1 MKVCKFGGSS
11 VASAAQIVKVVDI
24 VLADPERRV
33 VVVSAP
39 GKRDG
44 NDDKVTDLLI
54 SCARRGLEGNDVDSA
69 VDAVVARFR
78 SIQEDLGLP
87 PELVAEIRDELVRR
101 VQADPEHEGKYAD
114 AIKAAGEEFAA
125 RFVAAAFRARGV
137 AARAVD
143 LREAGMILSDEFG
156 NARLLDESY
165 DRLRSYFSGFSGIA
179 VVPGFFGYTKAG
191 DIATF
196 PRGGS
201 DITGSILAAA
211 VKAREYEN
219 FTDVDSV
226 YPVDPRIVPEIDRGI
241 REMTYREMREL
252 SYAGFGV
259 FHDEAVHPAVLAEI
273 PIRIKNTNHPEA
285 EGTRIVA
292 HRRVRHGNVI
302 GVACAEGFCSVHV
315 GKYLMNREVGFGRRL
330 LQIFEEEGVPFDHAP
345 TGVDNI
351 SVIVQER
358 FFPADVRERV
368 LERIRVELQPEEV
381 SFEPG
386 QAIMMVVGEGMRYSI
401 GLASRVI
408 GAISDANVNIGM
420 INQGSSEISI
430 MIGIRATDRKRAIR
444 AMYNT
449 FFVEGAQPPPP
460 EPGS

>member
-11 VASAAQIVKVVDI
+11 VASAAQIQKVIDI
-24 VLADPERRV
+24 VRADPARRI

-39 GKRDG
+39 GKRDK
-44 NDDKVTDLLI
+44 DDTKVTDLLI
-54 SCARRGLEGNDVDSA
+54 ECARRGIDGNDVDSA
-69 VDAVVARFR
+69 VEAVVARFR
-78 SIQEDLGLP
+78 AIQEGLGLP
-87 PELVAEIRDELVRR
+87 EALLAEIREDLVRR
-101 VQADPEHEGKYAD
+101 VQVEPEHEGKYTD
-114 AIKAAGEEFAA
+114 AIKAAGEDYAA
-125 RFVAAAFRARGV
+125 RFVAAAFRAQGAV
-137 AARAVD
+137 ASYVD
-143 LREAGMILSDEFG
+143 LRKAGMLLSDEFG

-165 DRLRSYFSGFSGIA
+165 PRLREAFGAIDGIA
-179 VVPGFFGYTKAG
+179 VVPGFFGYTLSG

-201 DITGSILAAA
+201 DITGSIVAAA
-211 VKAREYEN
+211 IRADEYEN

-259 FHDEAVHPAVLAEI
+259 FHDEAIHPAVVAEI
-273 PIRIKNTNHPEA
+273 PICIKNTNRPEA
-285 EGTRIVA
+285 EGTRVVA

-315 GKYLMNREVGFGRRL
+315 GKYLMNREIGFGRRL
-330 LQIFEEEGVPFDHAP
+330 LQIFEDEGVPFDHAP

-368 LERIRVELQPEEV
+368 LERIRAELAPEEV

-386 QAIMMVVGEGMRYSI
+386 QALMMIVGEGMRYSI
-401 GLASRVI
+401 GLASRAI
-408 GAISDANVNIGM
+408 GAVSEANINVEM

-430 MIGIRATDRKRAIR
+430 MLGIRASDRKRAIR
-444 AMYNT
+444 AMYKE
-449 FFVEGAQPPPP
+449 FFAPK
-460 EPGS
+460 EP

>member
-11 VASAAQIVKVVDI
+11 VANAAQIQKVIDI
-24 VLADPERRV
+24 IRSDSARRI

-39 GKRDG
+39 GKRDK
-44 NDDKVTDLLI
+44 DDTKVTDLLI
-54 SCARRGLEGNDVDSA
+54 ECARRGIDGNDTDTA
-69 VDAVVARFR
+69 VEAVVARFR
-78 SIQEDLGLP
+78 SIQQDMGLP
-87 PELVAEIRDELVRR
+87 AALLDEIRTDLVGR
-101 VQADPEHEGKYAD
+101 VQADVEHEGKYTD
-114 AIKAAGEEFAA
+114 RIKAAGEDFAA
-125 RFVAAAFRARGV
+125 RFVAAAFRAQGV
-137 AARAVD
+137 PAHYVD
-143 LREAGMILSDEFG
+143 LRKAGMLLSDEFG

-165 DRLRSYFSGFSGIA
+165 PLLRKEFANLDDIA
-179 VVPGFFGYTKAG
+179 IVPGFFGYTKSG
-191 DIATF
+191 DVATF

-211 VKAREYEN
+211 IQAEEYEN

-226 YPVDPRIVPEIDRGI
+226 YPVDPRVVPEVSEGI

-259 FHDEAVHPAVLAEI
+259 FHDEAVHPAVVAEI

-285 EGTRIVA
+285 EGTRVVA
-292 HRRVRHGNVI
+292 HRRIRHGNVL

-315 GKYLMNREVGFGRRL
+315 GKYLMNREIGFGRRL
-330 LQIFEEEGVPFDHAP
+330 LQIFEDEGVPFDHAP

-358 FFPADVRERV
+358 FFPAEVRERV
-368 LERIRVELQPEEV
+368 LDRIRAELAPEDV

-386 QAIMMVVGEGMRYSI
+386 QALMMIVGEGMRYSI
-401 GLASRVI
+401 GLASRAI
-408 GAISDANVNIGM
+408 GAVSAANINVEM

-430 MIGIRATDRKRAIR
+430 MIGIRASDRKRAIR
-444 AMYNT
+444 AMYKE
-449 FFVEGAQPPPP
+449 FFDPKTRL
-460 EPGS
+460 

>member
-11 VASAAQIVKVVDI
+11 VANAAQIQKVIDI
-24 VLADPERRV
+24 IRSDPERRI

-39 GKRDG
+39 GKRDK
-44 NDDKVTDLLI
+44 NDTKVTDLLI
-54 SCARRGLEGNDVDSA
+54 ECARRGLDGNDTDSA
-69 VDAVVARFR
+69 VEVVVERFR
-78 SIQEDLGLP
+78 SIQQDLGLP
-87 PELVAEIRDELVRR
+87 AALLDEIRDDLLRR
-101 VQADPEHEGKYAD
+101 VQADGEHEGRYTD
-114 AIKAAGEEFAA
+114 CIKAAGEDFAA
-125 RFVAAAFRARGV
+125 RFVAAAFRAQGV
-137 AARAVD
+137 EAHYVD
-143 LREAGMILSDEFG
+143 LREAGMLLSDEFG

-165 DRLRSYFSGFSGIA
+165 PLLRHAFENISDIA

-201 DITGSILAAA
+201 DITGSIVAAA
-211 VKAREYEN
+211 IQADEYEN

-226 YPVDPRIVPEIDRGI
+226 YPVDPRVVPEVSEGI

-259 FHDEAVHPAVLAEI
+259 FHDEAVHPAVVAEI

-285 EGTRIVA
+285 EGTRVVA
-292 HRRVRHGNVI
+292 HRRIRHGNVL

-315 GKYLMNREVGFGRRL
+315 GKYLMNREIGFGRRL
-330 LQIFEEEGVPFDHAP
+330 LQIFEDEGVPFDHAP

-368 LERIRVELQPEEV
+368 LERIREELAPEEV

-386 QAIMMVVGEGMRYSI
+386 QALMMIVGEGMRYSI
-401 GLASRVI
+401 GLASRAI
-408 GAISDANVNIGM
+408 GAISAANINVEM

-430 MIGIRATDRKRAIR
+430 MIGIRASDRKRAIR
-444 AMYNT
+444 AMYKE
-449 FFVEGAQPPPP
+449 FFDPKTRV
-460 EPGS
+460 

>member
-1 MKVCKFGGSS
+1 MSNTMKVCKFGGSS
-11 VASAAQIVKVVDI
+11 VANATQIQKLIDI
-24 VLADPERRV
+24 IRSDPERRI

-39 GKRDG
+39 GKRDK
-44 NDDKVTDLLI
+44 DDTKVTDLLI
-54 SCARRGLEGNDVDSA
+54 ECARRGLDGNDTDTA
-69 VDAVVARFR
+69 VEAVIGRFR
-78 SIQEDLGLP
+78 SIQQDMGLP
-87 PELVAEIRDELVRR
+87 VALLDEIRADLVGR
-101 VQADPEHEGKYAD
+101 VQADMEHDGKYTD
-114 AIKAAGEEFAA
+114 SIKAAGEDFAA
-125 RFVAAAFRARGV
+125 RFVAAAFCAQGV
-137 AARAVD
+137 PAHYVD
-143 LREAGMILSDEFG
+143 LRKAGMLLSDEFG

-165 DRLRSYFSGFSGIA
+165 PLLRATFENLDDIA
-179 VVPGFFGYTKAG
+179 IVPGFFGYTKAG

-211 VKAREYEN
+211 VHADEYEN

-226 YPVDPRIVPEIDRGI
+226 YPVDPRIVPEIDQGI

-259 FHDEAVHPAVLAEI
+259 FHDEAIHPAVVAEI

-285 EGTRIVA
+285 EGTRVVA

-315 GKYLMNREVGFGRRL
+315 GKYLMNREIGFGRRL
-330 LQIFEEEGVPFDHAP
+330 LQIFEDEGVPFDHAP

-358 FFPADVRERV
+358 FFPAEVRERV
-368 LERIRVELQPEEV
+368 LERIREELAPEEV

-386 QAIMMVVGEGMRYSI
+386 QALMMIVGEGMRYSI
-401 GLASRVI
+401 GLASRAI
-408 GAISDANVNIGM
+408 GAVSAANVNVEM

-430 MIGIRATDRKRAIR
+430 MIGIRASDRKRAIR
-444 AMYNT
+444 AMYKE
-449 FFVEGAQPPPP
+449 FFDPKTRV
-460 EPGS
+460 

>member
-11 VASAAQIVKVVDI
+11 VANAVQIQKVIDI
-24 VLADPERRV
+24 IRADPERRI

-39 GKRDG
+39 GKRDK
-44 NDDKVTDLLI
+44 DDTKVTDLLI
-54 SCARRGLEGNDVDSA
+54 ECARRGIDGNDTDSA
-69 VDAVVARFR
+69 VEAVLDRFR
-78 SIQEDLGLP
+78 SIQRDMGLP
-87 PELVAEIRDELVRR
+87 EELLAEIREDLLRR
-101 VQADPEHEGKYAD
+101 VQDDVEHEGKYTD
-114 AIKAAGEEFAA
+114 RIKAAGEDYAA
-125 RFVAAAFRARGV
+125 RFVAAAFRAQGV
-137 AARAVD
+137 AAHYVD
-143 LREAGMILSDEFG
+143 LRKAGMLLSDEFG

-165 DRLRSYFSGFSGIA
+165 PLLRQSFENLADIA
-179 VVPGFFGYTKAG
+179 IVPGFFGYTKAG

-211 VKAREYEN
+211 IRADEYEN

-226 YPVDPRIVPEIDRGI
+226 YPVDPRVVPEVTEGI

-259 FHDEAVHPAVLAEI
+259 FHDEAVHPAVVAEI

-285 EGTRIVA
+285 EGTRVVA
-292 HRRVRHGNVI
+292 HRRIRHGNVL

-315 GKYLMNREVGFGRRL
+315 GKYLMNREIGFGRKL
-330 LQIFEEEGVPFDHAP
+330 LQIFEDEGVPFDHAP

-351 SVIVQER
+351 SVIIQER

-368 LERIRVELQPEEV
+368 LERIREELAPEEV

-386 QAIMMVVGEGMRYSI
+386 QALMMIVGEGMRYSI
-401 GLASRVI
+401 GLASRAI
-408 GAISDANVNIGM
+408 GAISAANINVEM

-430 MIGIRATDRKRAIR
+430 MLGIRASDRKRAIR
-444 AMYNT
+444 AMYKE
-449 FFVEGAQPPPP
+449 FFDPKTRV
-460 EPGS
+460 

>member
-11 VASAAQIVKVVDI
+11 VANATQIQKVIDI
-24 VLADPERRV
+24 IRADPERRI

-39 GKRDG
+39 GKRDKG
-44 NDDKVTDLLI
+44 DTKVTDLLI
-54 SCARRGLEGNDVDSA
+54 ECARRGIDGNDTDSA
-69 VDAVVARFR
+69 VEAVLDRFR
-78 SIQEDLGLP
+78 SIQRDMGLPEALLTEIREDLL
-87 PELVAEIRDELVRR
+87 RR
-101 VQADPEHEGKYAD
+101 VQDDVEHEGKYTD
-114 AIKAAGEEFAA
+114 RIKAAGEDFAA
-125 RFVAAAFRARGV
+125 RFVAAAFRAQGV
-137 AARAVD
+137 AAHYVD
-143 LREAGMILSDEFG
+143 LREAGMLLSDEFG

-165 DRLRSYFSGFSGIA
+165 PLLRQSFENLADIA
-179 VVPGFFGYTKAG
+179 IVPGFFGYTKAG

-211 VKAREYEN
+211 IRADEYEN

-226 YPVDPRIVPEIDRGI
+226 YPVDPRVVPEVSEGI

-259 FHDEAVHPAVLAEI
+259 FHDEAVHPAVVAEI

-285 EGTRIVA
+285 EGTRVVA
-292 HRRVRHGNVI
+292 HRRIRHGNVL

-315 GKYLMNREVGFGRRL
+315 GKYLMNREIGFGRKL
-330 LQIFEEEGVPFDHAP
+330 LQIFEDEGVPFDHAP

-351 SVIVQER
+351 SVIIQER

-368 LERIRVELQPEEV
+368 LERIREELTPEEV

-386 QAIMMVVGEGMRYSI
+386 QALMMIVGEGMRYSI
-401 GLASRVI
+401 GLASRAI
-408 GAISDANVNIGM
+408 GAISAANINVEM

-430 MIGIRATDRKRAIR
+430 MIGIRASDRKRAIR
-444 AMYNT
+444 AMYKE
-449 FFVEGAQPPPP
+449 FFDPKTRV
-460 EPGS
+460 

>member
-11 VASAAQIVKVVDI
+11 VANATQIQKVIDI
-24 VLADPERRV
+24 IRSDPERRI

-39 GKRDG
+39 GKRDK
-44 NDDKVTDLLI
+44 DDTKVTDLLI
-54 SCARRGLEGNDVDSA
+54 ECARRGLDGNDTDTA
-69 VDAVVARFR
+69 VEAVVARFR
-78 SIQEDLGLP
+78 SIQQDMGLPVALLDEIREDLVG
-87 PELVAEIRDELVRR
+87 R
-101 VQADPEHEGKYAD
+101 VQADMEHEGKYTD
-114 AIKAAGEEFAA
+114 RIKAAGEDFAA
-125 RFVAAAFRARGV
+125 RFVAAAFRAQGV
-137 AARAVD
+137 PAHYVD
-143 LREAGMILSDEFG
+143 LRKAGMLLSDEFG

-165 DRLRSYFSGFSGIA
+165 PLLRATFENLDDIA
-179 VVPGFFGYTKAG
+179 IVPGFFGYTKAG

-211 VKAREYEN
+211 VQADEYEN

-226 YPVDPRIVPEIDRGI
+226 FPVDPRIVPEIDQGI

-259 FHDEAVHPAVLAEI
+259 FHDEAIHPAVVAEI

-285 EGTRIVA
+285 EGTRVVA

-315 GKYLMNREVGFGRRL
+315 GKYLMNREIGFGRRL
-330 LQIFEEEGVPFDHAP
+330 LQIFEDEGVPFDHAP

-368 LERIRVELQPEEV
+368 LARIRGELDPEDV

-386 QAIMMVVGEGMRYSI
+386 QALMMIVGEGMRYSI
-401 GLASRVI
+401 GLASRAI
-408 GAISDANVNIGM
+408 GAISAANINVEM

-430 MIGIRATDRKRAIR
+430 MLGIRASDRKRAIR
-444 AMYNT
+444 AMYKE
-449 FFVEGAQPPPP
+449 FFDPKTRA
-460 EPGS
+460 

>member
-11 VASAAQIVKVVDI
+11 VANATQIQKVIDI
-24 VLADPERRV
+24 IRADPERRI

-39 GKRDG
+39 GKRDKG
-44 NDDKVTDLLI
+44 DTKVTDLLI
-54 SCARRGLEGNDVDSA
+54 ECARRGIDGNDTGSA
-69 VDAVVARFR
+69 VEAVLDRFR
-78 SIQEDLGLP
+78 SIQRDMGLPEALLTEIREDLL
-87 PELVAEIRDELVRR
+87 RR
-101 VQADPEHEGKYAD
+101 VQDDVEHEGKYTD
-114 AIKAAGEEFAA
+114 RIKAAGEDFAA
-125 RFVAAAFRARGV
+125 RFVAAAFRAQGV
-137 AARAVD
+137 AAHYVD
-143 LREAGMILSDEFG
+143 LREAGMLLSDEFG

-165 DRLRSYFSGFSGIA
+165 PLLRQSFENLADIA
-179 VVPGFFGYTKAG
+179 IVPGFFGYTKAG

-211 VKAREYEN
+211 IRADEYEN

-226 YPVDPRIVPEIDRGI
+226 YPVDPRVVPEVSEGI

-259 FHDEAVHPAVLAEI
+259 FHDEAVHPAVVAEI

-285 EGTRIVA
+285 EGTRVVA
-292 HRRVRHGNVI
+292 HRRIRHGNVL

-315 GKYLMNREVGFGRRL
+315 GKYLMNREIGFGRKL
-330 LQIFEEEGVPFDHAP
+330 LQIFEDEGVPFDHAP

-351 SVIVQER
+351 SVIIQER

-368 LERIRVELQPEEV
+368 LERIREELTPEEV

-386 QAIMMVVGEGMRYSI
+386 QALMMIVGEGMRYSI
-401 GLASRVI
+401 GLASRAI
-408 GAISDANVNIGM
+408 GAISAANINVEM

-430 MIGIRATDRKRAIR
+430 MIGIRASDRKRAIR
-444 AMYNT
+444 AMYKE
-449 FFVEGAQPPPP
+449 FFDPKTRV
-460 EPGS
+460 

>member
-11 VASAAQIVKVVDI
+11 VANATQIQKVIDI
-24 VLADPERRV
+24 IRSDPERRI

-39 GKRDG
+39 GKRDK
-44 NDDKVTDLLI
+44 DDTKVTDLLI
-54 SCARRGLEGNDVDSA
+54 ECARRGLDGNDTDTA
-69 VDAVVARFR
+69 VEAVVARFR
-78 SIQEDLGLP
+78 SIQQDMGLPLALLDEIREDLVG
-87 PELVAEIRDELVRR
+87 R
-101 VQADPEHEGKYAD
+101 VQADMEHEGKYTD
-114 AIKAAGEEFAA
+114 RIKAAGEDFAA
-125 RFVAAAFRARGV
+125 RFVAAAFRAQGV
-137 AARAVD
+137 PAHYVD
-143 LREAGMILSDEFG
+143 LRKAGMLLSDEFG

-165 DRLRSYFSGFSGIA
+165 PLLRATFETLDDIA
-179 VVPGFFGYTKAG
+179 IVPGFFGYTKAG

-211 VKAREYEN
+211 VHADEYEN

-226 YPVDPRIVPEIDRGI
+226 FPVDPRIVPEIDQGI

-259 FHDEAVHPAVLAEI
+259 FHDEAIHPAVVAEI

-285 EGTRIVA
+285 EGTRVVA

-315 GKYLMNREVGFGRRL
+315 GKYLMNREIGFGRRL
-330 LQIFEEEGVPFDHAP
+330 LQIFEDEGVPFDHAP

-358 FFPADVRERV
+358 FFPTEVRERV
-368 LERIRVELQPEEV
+368 LERIRTELDPEEV

-386 QAIMMVVGEGMRYSI
+386 QALMMIVGEGMRYSI
-401 GLASRVI
+401 GLASRAI
-408 GAISDANVNIGM
+408 GAVSAANVNVEM

-430 MIGIRATDRKRAIR
+430 MIGIRASDRKRAIR
-444 AMYNT
+444 AMYKE
-449 FFVEGAQPPPP
+449 FFDPKTRV
-460 EPGS
+460 

>member
-11 VASAAQIVKVVDI
+11 VANATQIQKVIDI
-24 VLADPERRV
+24 IRSDPERRI

-39 GKRDG
+39 GKRDK
-44 NDDKVTDLLI
+44 DDTKVTDLLI
-54 SCARRGLEGNDVDSA
+54 ECARRGLDGNDTDTA
-69 VDAVVARFR
+69 VEAVVERFR
-78 SIQEDLGLP
+78 SIQQDMGLP
-87 PELVAEIRDELVRR
+87 AALLDEIRADLVGR
-101 VQADPEHEGKYAD
+101 VQADMEHEGKYTD
-114 AIKAAGEEFAA
+114 RIKAAGEDFAA
-125 RFVAAAFRARGV
+125 RFVAAAFRAQGV
-137 AARAVD
+137 PAHYVD
-143 LREAGMILSDEFG
+143 LRKAGMLLSDEFG

-165 DRLRSYFSGFSGIA
+165 PLLRATFENLADIA
-179 VVPGFFGYTKAG
+179 IVPGFFGFTKAG

-211 VKAREYEN
+211 VHADEYEN

-226 YPVDPRIVPEIDRGI
+226 FPVDPRIVPEIDQGI

-259 FHDEAVHPAVLAEI
+259 FHDEAIHPAVVAEI

-285 EGTRIVA
+285 EGTRVVA

-315 GKYLMNREVGFGRRL
+315 GKYLMNREIGFGRRL
-330 LQIFEEEGVPFDHAP
+330 LQIFEDEGVPFDHAP

-358 FFPADVRERV
+358 FFPAEVRERV
-368 LERIRVELQPEEV
+368 LERIRSELAPEEV

-386 QAIMMVVGEGMRYSI
+386 QALMMIVGEGMRYSI
-401 GLASRVI
+401 GLASRAI
-408 GAISDANVNIGM
+408 GAVSAANVNVEM

-430 MIGIRATDRKRAIR
+430 MIGIRASDRKRAIR
-444 AMYNT
+444 AMYKE
-449 FFVEGAQPPPP
+449 FFDPKRQA
-460 EPGS
+460 